1 MNGNNGDILDL
12 WLKGLKPATARN
24 YGLYIRKLFA
34 MAEMTP
40 EEVVTKTKA
49 DIQTYVDLRELCNNF
64 SESVRHLAVHALR
77 SFLYAKGILMLPPAR
92 VPTPT
97 PVKEETSLT
106 WDQAMRIVDAMGK
119 PYNLVGKMLLHCGW
133 GISEF
138 LKFNKAETWDAIK
151 AYFTANPKAEYYRFN
166 FSSRK
171 KNRKKFYSLIP
182 RSILDEILSTIPVPI
197 TASHGFTGHGK
208 GKQYKSKGIVLD
220 HEHFLSARQY
230 IEMAFRTGLKRAPIA
245 GLTGTPTPHEL
256 RDTYRTRAELV
267 GVAPAAAEFSMGHTV
282 DPNSYLKCEKNER
295 WMWQNLSKIYGP
307 SVATEDALHS
317 RDEEIR
323 RLQDRLR
330 KIEEENSPAA
340 LDALVKQMVAKALQ

>member
-1 MNGNNGDILDL
+1 VNPGNGDILDL

-24 YGLYIRKLFA
+24 YGLYLRKLFA
-34 MAEMTP
+34 MARMTP
-40 EEVVTKTKA
+40 EEVVAKTKS
-49 DIQTYVDLRELCNNF
+49 DIQTYVDLRNLANNF

-77 SFLYAKGILMLPPAR
+77 SFLCAKGVLMLPPAK

-106 WDQAMRIVDAMGK
+106 WDQAMRIVDAMSK

-138 LKFNKAETWDAIK
+138 LKFNKAETWDSVR
-151 AYFTANPKAEYYRFN
+151 AYLTANPKAEYYRFN

-171 KNRKKFYSLIP
+171 RNRQRFYSMIP
-182 RSILDEILSTIPVPI
+182 RTILDEILSTIPVPI
-197 TASHGFTGHGK
+197 TASHGFTEHGK

-220 HEHFLSARQY
+220 QEHFLSARQY
-230 IEMAFRTGLKRAPIA
+230 IEMAFRTGLRRAPIA

-267 GVAPAAAEFSMGHTV
+267 GVAPAAAEFSMGHVV
-282 DPNSYLKCEKNER
+282 DPNSYNKCSRNEP
-295 WMWQNLSKIYGP
+295 WMWQNLSKIYGSP
-307 SVATEDALHS
+307 AVTEDALEE
-317 RDEEIR
+317 RDEKIR
-323 RLQDRLR
+323 RLEIQ
-330 KIEEENSPAA
+330 IAA
-340 LDALVKQMVAKALQ
+340 LNSRFDELTRVTAS